1 MPSESPVDRIME
13 RAGEMAKELSPESRR
28 VLTDPSVVR
37 RLIAAVKDRMR
48 PEDRTDDTVAEAI
61 LDHMPAVRLSWPGTS
76 AYADHTVREWYRSHP
91 SGGGS
96 PPPEQQGPAS
106 GPETD
111 GWTAAS
117 GDDPGQGDAGGQGN
131 GKDEDKDEDGDGNEQ
146 QEQQEQDDMD
156 GDPGREPMPEPYG
169 EGEQPDTFRDLV
181 ALMSMGLDVAL
192 VGPAGCGKTHMMMQ
206 AAEHTGRGC
215 TITTAP
221 QMPYDLT
228 GFVDGHG
235 KRVET
240 AFTEAFTE
248 GKVAGVDEADR
259 ASEDALI
266 AIHAPIA
273 NRTMYLPGLGQ
284 TPAAEGFQVVMT
296 MNTYG
301 LGMDEDYNTA
311 HQLDTATRDR
321 LVFLPVDFDPRV
333 DAGMCG
339 GDAKLYRFVQAWRA
353 AAADAEATHA
363 VLSYRTERRLAEI
376 SRDPRFGR
384 IRALEIALVKGLPK
398 HTVEDILERMEGDN
412 PWMIALEELVR
423 RMEE

>member
-1 MPSESPVDRIME
+1 MPSESPVDRILE
-13 RAGEMAKELSPESRR
+13 RAGEMAKDVCPASRR
-28 VLTDPSVVR
+28 ALADPSLVR
-37 RLIAAVKDRMR
+37 ELIVAVRSRLR
-48 PEDRTDDTVAEAI
+48 PEDKADDTAIEVI
-61 LDHMPAVRLSWPGTS
+61 LDHMPAVKLSWPGS
-76 AYADHTVREWYRSHP
+76 QVYADHAVREWYRSHP
-91 SGGGS
+91 SGAGSRPPGQQGSGQTPDVDGWTCGSAGGS
-96 PPPEQQGPAS
+96 PSPAQG
-106 GPETD
+106 GD
-111 GWTAAS
+111 G
-117 GDDPGQGDAGGQGN
+117 
-131 GKDEDKDEDGDGNEQ
+131 GKDQQDE
-146 QEQQEQDDMD
+146 D

-169 EGEQPDTFRDLV
+169 EGERSDAYHDLV
-181 ALMSMGLDVAL
+181 ALMGMGLDVAL

-206 AAEHTGRGC
+206 AAEDLGRMI

-235 KRVET
+235 QRVET
-240 AFTEAFTE
+240 AFTEAYTQ

-333 DAGMCG
+333 DAEMCG
-339 GDAKLYRFVQAWRA
+339 GDERLYRFVQAWRA
-353 AAADAEATHA
+353 AARDAEATHA

-398 HTVEDILERMEGDN
+398 HTVEDILERMEGKN

>member
-1 MPSESPVDRIME
+1 MPSESPVDRVLE
-13 RAGEMAKELSPESRR
+13 RAGEMAKDVCPASRR
-28 VLTDPSVVR
+28 ALADPPVVR
-37 RLIAAVKDRMR
+37 RLIAAVKDRLR
-48 PEDRTDDTVAEAI
+48 PEDRTDDTVADAI
-61 LDHMPAVRLSWPGTS
+61 LDHMPAVKLSWPGNQV
-76 AYADHTVREWYRSHP
+76 YADHAVREWYRSHP
-91 SGGGS
+91 SGTGG

-106 GPETD
+106 GPEVD
-111 GWTAAS
+111 GWTSAP
-117 GDDPGQGDAGGQGN
+117 GGPDPGQGDAGGQG
-131 GKDEDKDEDGDGNEQ
+131 GEDEDKDMDE

-169 EGEQPDTFRDLV
+169 EGEMPDTFRDLI

-339 GDAKLYRFVQAWRA
+339 GDERLFRFVQAWRA
-353 AAADAEATHA
+353 AAKDAEATHA
-363 VLSYRTERRLAEI
+363 VLSYRTEERLARI

-398 HTVEDILERMEGDN
+398 HTVEDILERMEGNN

>member
-1 MPSESPVDRIME
+1 MPSESPVDRILE
-13 RAGEMAKELSPESRR
+13 RAGEMAKDVCPASRR
-28 VLTDPSVVR
+28 ALTDPFSVRGLVEAVR
-37 RLIAAVKDRMR
+37 NRLR
-48 PEDRTDDTVAEAI
+48 PEDRTDDTAAEVV
-61 LDHMPAVRLSWPGTS
+61 LDHMPAVKLTWPGSCT
-76 AYADHTVREWYRSHP
+76 YADHAVREWYRSHP
-91 SGGGS
+91 FGAGSRPPGQQGPGQAPGAGGSAGGS
-96 PPPEQQGPAS
+96 PSPPSAQ
-106 GPETD
+106 D
-111 GWTAAS
+111 GD
-117 GDDPGQGDAGGQGN
+117 GR
-131 GKDEDKDEDGDGNEQ
+131 KDEDKDMDQ
-146 QEQQEQDDMD
+146 QEQKQDRD

-169 EGEQPDTFRDLV
+169 DDERPDAYYDLV
-181 ALMSMGLDVAL
+181 ALMRMGLDVAL

-206 AAEHTGRGC
+206 AAEDLGRMV

-221 QMPYDLT
+221 QMPHDLT

-235 KRVET
+235 QRVET
-240 AFTEAFTE
+240 AFTEAFTQ

-321 LVFLPVDFDPRV
+321 LVFLPVDFDPRM
-333 DAGMCG
+333 DARMCG
-339 GDAKLYRFVQAWRA
+339 GDERLYRFVQAWRA
-353 AAADAEATHA
+353 AAKDAEATHA
-363 VLSYRTERRLAEI
+363 VLSYRTEERLAEI
-376 SRDPRFGR
+376 SRNPRFGR
-384 IRALEIALVKGLPK
+384 VRALEMALVKGLPK

-412 PWMIALEELVR
+412 PWMVALEELVR

>member
-1 MPSESPVDRIME
+1 MPSESPVDRILE
-13 RAGEMAKELSPESRR
+13 RAGEMAKDVCPASRR
-28 VLTDPSVVR
+28 ALTDPFSVRGLVEAVR
-37 RLIAAVKDRMR
+37 NRLR
-48 PEDRTDDTVAEAI
+48 PEDRTDDAVAEVV
-61 LDHMPAVRLSWPGTS
+61 LDHMPAAKLSWPGIQT
-76 AYADHTVREWYRSHP
+76 YADHAVREWYRSHP
-91 SGGGS
+91 CGAGSRPPGQQGSGQTPDVDGGTCGSAGGSAS
-96 PPPEQQGPAS
+96 PPPAQ
-106 GPETD
+106 D
-111 GWTAAS
+111 GE
-117 GDDPGQGDAGGQGN
+117 
-131 GKDEDKDEDGDGNEQ
+131 KDEDKDMDQ
-146 QEQQEQDDMD
+146 QEQGQDGD

-169 EGEQPDTFRDLV
+169 EGERPDAYHDLV
-181 ALMSMGLDVAL
+181 ALMGMGLDVAL

-206 AAEHTGRGC
+206 AAEDLGRMI

-235 KRVET
+235 QRVET
-240 AFTEAFTE
+240 AFTEAYTR

-339 GDAKLYRFVQAWRA
+339 GDERLYRFVQAWRA
-353 AAADAEATHA
+353 AARDAEATHA

-384 IRALEIALVKGLPK
+384 VRALEIALVKGLPK

-412 PWMIALEELVR
+412 PWMIALEELVG

>member
-1 MPSESPVDRIME
+1 MPSESPVDRILE
-13 RAGEMAKELSPESRR
+13 RAGEMAKDVCPSSRR
-28 VLTDPSVVR
+28 ALTDPSLVR
-37 RLIAAVKDRMR
+37 GLVESVKNRLR
-48 PEDRTDDTVAEAI
+48 PEDRTDDAAAEAI
-61 LDHMPAVRLSWPGTS
+61 LDHMPAAKLTWFGSQT
-76 AYADHTVREWYRSHP
+76 YADHAVREWYRSHP
-91 SGGGS
+91 SGGGGS
-96 PPPEQQGPAS
+96 PPQGSASDQQ
-106 GPETD
+106 ED
-111 GWTAAS
+111 GWTSAATGS
-117 GDDPGQGDAGGQGN
+117 DPGQGSGG
-131 GKDEDKDEDGDGNEQ
+131 DEDKDEDKDGNEQ
-146 QEQQEQDDMD
+146 QQKQEQEQDDMD

-169 EGEQPDTFRDLV
+169 EGERPDAYHDLV
-181 ALMSMGLDVAL
+181 ALMGMGLDVAL

-206 AAEHTGRGC
+206 AAEDLGRTV

-235 KRVET
+235 QRVET
-240 AFTEAFTE
+240 AFTEAFTR

-266 AIHAPIA
+266 AIHAPVA

-321 LVFLPVDFDPRV
+321 LVFLPVDFDPRI
-333 DAGMCG
+333 DAEMCG
-339 GDAKLYRFVQAWRA
+339 GDEKLYRFVQAWRA
-353 AAADAEATHA
+353 AARDAEATHA

-384 IRALEIALVKGLPK
+384 IRALETALVKGLPK

-412 PWMIALEELVR
+412 PWMVALEELVR

>member
-1 MPSESPVDRIME
+1 MPSESPVDRVLE
-13 RAGEMAKELSPESRR
+13 KAGELAKELSPLSRKQ
-28 VLTDPSVVR
+28 LTDPPTVRSLIRSVR
-37 RLIAAVKDRMR
+37 NRMR
-48 PEDRTDDTVAEAI
+48 PEDRTDDTVAKVI
-61 LDHMPAVRLSWPGTS
+61 IDHMPAVRLSWPGTP
-76 AYADHTVREWYRSHP
+76 AYADHAVREWYRSHP
-91 SGGGS
+91 SGGGGA
-96 PPPEQQGPAS
+96 PPDQQGSAS
-106 GPETD
+106 DQSVD
-111 GWTAAS
+111 GWTCAS
-117 GDDPGQGDAGGQGN
+117 GDDPGQGDAGGQG
-131 GKDEDKDEDGDGNEQ
+131 GGEDEDKDTDGQEQ
-146 QEQQEQDDMD
+146 QEQQEQDDMKD
-156 GDPGREPMPEPYG
+156 GPEQEPMPEPYG
-169 EGEQPDTFRDLV
+169 EGEMPDAFRDLI

-192 VGPAGCGKTHMMMQ
+192 VGPAGCGKTHMMMR

-235 KRVET
+235 NRVET
-240 AFTEAFTE
+240 AFTEAFTQ

-333 DAGMCG
+333 DAEMCG
-339 GDAKLYRFVQAWRA
+339 GDEKLFRFVQAWRGA
-353 AAADAEATHA
+353 AKDAEATHA
-363 VLSYRTERRLAEI
+363 VLSYRTEERLAEI

-398 HTVEDILERMEGDN
+398 HTVEDILERMEGNN
-412 PWMIALEELVR
+412 PWMIALEELVK

>member
-13 RAGEMAKELSPESRR
+13 RAGEMAKELSPESRKQ
-28 VLTDPSVVR
+28 LADPPVVR

-91 SGGGS
+91 SGTGGS
-96 PPPEQQGPAS
+96 PPEPQGSAS

-117 GDDPGQGDAGGQGN
+117 GDDPGQGDAGGQGD

-146 QEQQEQDDMD
+146 REQQEQDDMD
-156 GDPGREPMPEPYG
+156 GDPGQEPMPEPYG
-169 EGEQPDTFRDLV
+169 EGEMPDAFRDLV

-192 VGPAGCGKTHMMMQ
+192 VGPAGCGKTHMMMR

-333 DAGMCG
+333 DAEMCG
-339 GDAKLYRFVQAWRA
+339 GDAKLYRFVQAWREA
-353 AAADAEATHA
+353 AKDAEATHA
-363 VLSYRTERRLAEI
+363 VLSYRTEERLAEI

-398 HTVEDILERMEGDN
+398 HTVEDILERMEGNN

>member
-1 MPSESPVDRIME
+1 MPNESAVDRVME
-13 RAGEMAKELSPESRR
+13 RAGETAKDMCPTAREY
-28 VLTDPSVVR
+28 LTDPSKARKVVDAVR
-37 RLIAAVKDRMR
+37 KRLR
-48 PEDRTDDTVAEAI
+48 PDDRTDDITVRVITE
-61 LDHMPAVRLSWPGTS
+61 HMPATRLSWPG
-76 AYADHTVREWYRSHP
+76 YPVFADHAVREWYRSHP
-91 SGGGS
+91 SGGGGAPS
-96 PPPEQQGPAS
+96 EQQGPAS
-106 GPETD
+106 DQTD
-111 GWTAAS
+111 GWTSAPNGS
-117 GDDPGQGDAGGQGN
+117 DPGQGSGD
-131 GKDEDKDEDGDGNEQ
+131 KDEDKDEKQ
-146 QEQQEQDDMD
+146 QEDDGMD
-156 GDPGREPMPEPYG
+156 DGPDQEPMPEPYG
-169 EGEQPDTFRDLV
+169 EGEQPDTLLDLI
-181 ALMSMGLDVAL
+181 ALMSKGLDVAL
-192 VGPAGCGKTHMMMQ
+192 VGPAGCGKTHMMLK
-206 AAEHTGRGC
+206 AAELTGREC

-228 GFVDGHG
+228 GFVHG
-235 KRVET
+235 LGERVET
-240 AFTEAFTE
+240 AFTEAFTQ

-321 LVFLPVDFDPRV
+321 LVFLPVDFDPRI
-333 DAGMCG
+333 DAEMCD
-339 GDAKLYRFVQAWRA
+339 GDERLYRFVQAWRS

-398 HTVEDILERMEGDN
+398 HTAEDILERIEGDN
-412 PWMIALEELVR
+412 PWTIALEELVKGMR
-423 RMEE
+423 E

>member
-1 MPSESPVDRIME
+1 MPSESPVDRILE
-13 RAGEMAKELSPESRR
+13 RAGELAKDVCPSSRR
-28 VLTDPSVVR
+28 ALADPSLVIELIVAVR
-37 RLIAAVKDRMR
+37 SRLR
-48 PEDRTDDTVAEAI
+48 PEDKADDTAIEVI
-61 LDHMPAVRLSWPGTS
+61 LDHMPAVKLSWPGS
-76 AYADHTVREWYRSHP
+76 QVYADHAVREWYRSHP
-91 SGGGS
+91 SGAGS
-96 PPPEQQGPAS
+96 PPPGQQGS
-106 GPETD
+106 GQTPDVD
-111 GWTAAS
+111 GWTCGS
-117 GDDPGQGDAGGQGN
+117 AGGSPSPAQ
-131 GKDEDKDEDGDGNEQ
+131 DGDGGKD
-146 QEQQEQDDMD
+146 QQEQDD
-156 GDPGREPMPEPYG
+156 DPGREPMPEPYG
-169 EGEQPDTFRDLV
+169 EGERSDAYHDLV
-181 ALMSMGLDVAL
+181 ALMGMGLDVAL

-206 AAEHTGRGC
+206 AAEDLGRMV

-235 KRVET
+235 QRVEV
-240 AFTEAFTE
+240 AFTEAFTQ

-321 LVFLPVDFDPRV
+321 LVFLPVDFDPRI
-333 DAGMCG
+333 DAEMCG
-339 GDAKLYRFVQAWRA
+339 GDERLYRFVQAWRA
-353 AAADAEATHA
+353 AARDAEATHA

-398 HTVEDILERMEGDN
+398 HTVEDILERMEGNN